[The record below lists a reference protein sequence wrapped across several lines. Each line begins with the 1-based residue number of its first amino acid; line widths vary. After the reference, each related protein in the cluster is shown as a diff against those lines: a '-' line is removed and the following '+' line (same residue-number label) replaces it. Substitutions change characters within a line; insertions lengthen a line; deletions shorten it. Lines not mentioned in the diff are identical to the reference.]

1 MRYQS
6 TAFPETRFG
15 IIGATGVIG
24 GRTAEIFRSR
34 GHEALLAGR
43 NPDTLMAESGCFRR
57 VNVYDHEDYEIGRAS
72 CRERV

>member
-15 IIGATGVIG
+15 IIGATGAIG
-24 GRTAEIFRSR
+24 GRTAEILRSR

-43 NPDTLMAESGCFRR
+43 NPDTVMAESSCFRW
-57 VNVYDHEDYEIGRAS
+57 VNVHDHEGGLVRIGGCNS
-72 CRERV
+72 